1 MSLSDVTTP
10 LARLKSLAVSMALV
24 VAVGLGAP
32 VLAKP
37 PMWIA
42 TRGHAKLVL
51 FGSVHLLPAG
61 LDWTPPELV
70 KAEGE
75 ARELWF
81 ELPIDQATD
90 ARATRLAALKG
101 ALPGDATLW
110 SLLSPAAVAKVRR
123 AAAAVGEPAE
133 DLTRLRPW
141 LADVS
146 LSLRADLLA
155 GAQARQ
161 GVEQRIQAAA
171 PLAVRRRALETAD
184 EQIAFLADAP
194 VADQIASLSATAEEI
209 LDDPDVYARV
219 LAEWMAGK
227 LASLEVDAFDR
238 LRRASPDLYR
248 RLITARNR
256 RWARLLGA
264 SAGRDGPAVVVV
276 GMGHMIGPNGLPA
289 LLRQAGWTV
298 TGPVSGD

>member
-1 MSLSDVTTP
+1 MTTR
-10 LARLKSLAVSMALV
+10 LARLNSLAALFAFALA
-24 VAVGLGAP
+24 VALAAP

-37 PMWIA
+37 PIWIA
-42 TRGHAKLVL
+42 TRDHAKLVL

-61 LDWTPPELV
+61 LDWAPRELV

-101 ALPGDATLW
+101 TLPGGATLW
-110 SLLSPAAVAKVRR
+110 SLLSPAAAAQVRR
-123 AAAAVGEPAE
+123 AAAAVGEPGE

-141 LADVS
+141 LADVT

-161 GVEQRIQAAA
+161 GVEQRIQAAV
-171 PLAVRRRALETAD
+171 PLAARRRALETAD
-184 EQIAFLADAP
+184 EQIGFLADARL
-194 VADQIASLSATAEEI
+194 ADQIASLTATAEEI

-219 LAEWMAGK
+219 LAEWMAGN

-238 LRRASPDLYR
+238 LRRASADLYG

-256 RWARLLGA
+256 RWARLLEA
-264 SAGRDGPAVVVV
+264 RAGRDGPAVVVV

-289 LLRQAGWTV
+289 LLRQVGWTV